1 MKIWGLMTGGGKI
14 PCCKND
20 AVTVEGLGNQ
30 GVRTMKHSKIKIKGH
45 EDAGY
50 WNSCEVWLGENMKPV
65 VFLLCVDSPHSPHT

>member
-1 MKIWGLMTGGGKI
+1 MTGGGKI

-50 WNSCEVWLGENMKPV
+50 WNSCETVPQYPPKTKYKYG
-65 VFLLCVDSPHSPHT
+65 